1 MGLITIPK
9 SKVTPVAD
17 PLLSSFAAEID
28 LVGRLTEEAEPIQK
42 KIAEL
47 QLKLKPLADAQTALA
62 EKIDQLEIDDDAE
75 LTERGV
81 RYEVQIGAR
90 GKSRFI
96 KDLVLAKKFLGAE
109 TFMKVATITLK
120 NVDDYLTLP
129 QRNEVLDTKR
139 TAHKQKLVK
148 RAV

>member
-1 MGLITIPK
+1 M
-9 SKVTPVAD
+9 
-17 PLLSSFAAEID
+17 
-28 LVGRLTEEAEPIQK
+28 
-42 KIAEL
+42 
-47 QLKLKPLADAQTALA
+47 
-62 EKIDQLEIDDDAE
+62 EIDDDAE

-96 KDLVLAKKFLGAE
+96 KDLVLAKKYLGTD

-129 QRNEVLDTKR
+129 QRNEVLDSKR